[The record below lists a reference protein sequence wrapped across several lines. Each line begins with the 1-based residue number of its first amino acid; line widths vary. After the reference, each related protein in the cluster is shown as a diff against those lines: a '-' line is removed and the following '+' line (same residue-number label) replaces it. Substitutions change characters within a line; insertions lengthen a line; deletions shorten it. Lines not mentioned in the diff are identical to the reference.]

1 MFTPICTNLNMD
13 SNVVCVVCNIYLL
26 LLLFIPLLN
35 LYEEALL
42 SDYKNVFEILMDGKK
57 TNVRLVA

>member
-1 MFTPICTNLNMD
+1 MD

-35 LYEEALL
+35 LYEEVLL